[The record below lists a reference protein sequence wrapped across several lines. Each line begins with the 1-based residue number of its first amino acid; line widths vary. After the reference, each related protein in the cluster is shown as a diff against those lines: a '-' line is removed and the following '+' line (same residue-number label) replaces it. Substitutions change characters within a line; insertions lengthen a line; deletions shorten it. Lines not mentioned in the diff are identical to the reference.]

1 MISSLLNEIVNLPNG
16 IQKYYSQ
23 TFIIPF
29 NNIRNQQPTQSP
41 SSSPTQAP
49 TESPSSSP
57 TQAPTPQV
65 LLACG
70 ASVGACSG
78 QTQVANI
85 NESHEVRCCKD
96 SSTNPGDPWRRFRP
110 VSNGGTCPN
119 NIWGESEDANGVCQD
134 ASNYEDAELMCAELG
149 GRLCT
154 AAELLDDCVR
164 GTGCDFDD
172 EMIWSSSPVGGLGS
186 RTLAFVDRKLED
198 DDDVRVV
205 YQCKGWP
212 LSVSFFIGWWKSQS
226 QRTYD
231 ILFFTYHTTHLPKTL
246 FFLRDIVPSLVQLNT
261 VVL

>member
-1 MISSLLNEIVNLPNG
+1 M
-16 IQKYYSQ
+16 
-23 TFIIPF
+23 
-29 NNIRNQQPTQSP
+29 
-41 SSSPTQAP
+41 
-49 TESPSSSP
+49 
-57 TQAPTPQV
+57 
-65 LLACG
+65 ACG
-70 ASVGACSG
+70 ASLGVCSG

-96 SSTNPGDPWRRFRP
+96 SSTDPGDPWRKYRP

-134 ASNYEDAELMCAELG
+134 ASDYEDAELMCAELG

-154 AAELLDDCVR
+154 AAELLDDCTR
-164 GTGCDFDD
+164 GTGCSMDD
-172 EMIWSSSPVGGLGS
+172 EMIWSSSPVGGSGS

-212 LSVSFFIGWWKSQS
+212 LSVSVSLVGGNLRHMIHF
-226 QRTYD
+226 Y
-231 ILFFTYHTTHLPKTL
+231 TYHILISLIPFL
-246 FFLRDIVPSLVQLNT
+246 FSSFFLIRDIAPSLVLLNT